1 MHVFTRFYPL
11 CAAGGERVDQRSVVG
26 ELTRQCIN
34 VRLTR
39 FSLSRST
46 FPLFCFAVKRAKSFF
61 FTLYAPQAERG
72 PTSAA

>member
-1 MHVFTRFYPL
+1 MFLPVFTLYAPQ
-11 CAAGGERVDQRSVVG
+11 AERVDQRSVVG

-46 FPLFCFAVKRAKSFF
+46 FPLFCCAVKRAKSFF
-61 FTLYAPQAERG
+61 FTLYAPQAERES
-72 PTSAA
+72 TSVA